1 MTGWAGGDAD
11 SAMLRQQLAE
21 AGVTDH
27 LVVAGQASRS
37 TVLVGPDGDRS
48 IISRGGPARHWPT
61 DVGQVEEY

>member
-1 MTGWAGGDAD
+1 
-11 SAMLRQQLAE
+11 MLRRQLAE
-21 AGVTDH
+21 VGVTDH